1 MKFTTRTRSYGDQ
14 CEINRTRLIGR
25 RGEVRADGRV
35 VAGDIARGRR
45 GVERQ
50 ELLLRVAAREGRRR
64 VAVAVT
70 VAAVAVAALREREG
84 RSIQANVGVEFK
96 GVSWR

>member
-64 VAVAVT
+64 VA
-70 VAAVAVAALREREG
+70 AVAVAALREREG